1 MPKSYELNALY
12 KIVNPQSKLENLIEN
27 LQIELDDVNLHGA
40 CYCWIDIL
48 DIEAIIEFLNQLNT
62 IKENER

>member
-1 MPKSYELNALY
+1 MPKSYELNAL
-12 KIVNPQSKLENLIEN
+12 VNPPPKLEDLIEN
-27 LQIELDDVNLHGA
+27 LQLELDDVNLHGA
-40 CYCWIDIL
+40 DFCWIDIM